1 MQPAMPSPDTTGVRS
16 PPPTT
21 HPLADIDP
29 LQPSARDI
37 SVFTHPQH
45 SQDIFDPY
53 TASLLRATHP
63 SADAHSLTSS
73 TRTKSRSR
81 PTTPNLSNGDD
92 GQLSPVT
99 KKDRLVAN
107 NVRDRERTG
116 KRPAEATAV
125 QNKKTKEEAALA
137 KWRVSYSRER
147 RCRLVLTRSL
157 TEMGYRTPRA
167 CSTTCRFSFRI
178 GKIRFTRAKD
188 SSRYTQHI
196 YLENLP
202 TIRRRRPKDT
212 LVKERSLPIPSVRY
226 RGIYVFACHV
236 SQRRISKCH
245 RLANVV
251 ITI

>member
-1 MQPAMPSPDTTGVRS
+1 MPSSDTAGARS
-16 PPPTT
+16 PPPSA

-29 LQPSARDI
+29 PQPSAPDI
-37 SVFTHPQH
+37 STHPQH
-45 SQDIFDPY
+45 TQDSFDPY
-53 TASLLRATHP
+53 TASLLRATRP
-63 SADAHSLTSS
+63 SGDSHSLTSS

-99 KKDRLVAN
+99 KKDRLVTN
-107 NVRDRERTG
+107 NVRDRERAG
-116 KRPAEATAV
+116 KQPAEAAVV
-125 QNKKTKEEAALA
+125 QNKKAKEEAALA

-147 RCRLVLTRSL
+147 RCRLVLTRPC

-167 CSTTCRFSFRI
+167 CSTICRFSFNI
-178 GKIRFTRAKD
+178 GKIKSTRAKD

-196 YLENLP
+196 YLENLS

-212 LVKERSLPIPSVRY
+212 LAEERSLPIPSVRY
-226 RGIYVFACHV
+226 RGIYVFACYV
-236 SQRRISKCH
+236 SQRRISKYH
-245 RLANVV
+245 RLANVI